1 GAIGHRATPSCDLQH
16 SLGHSDRPSGEVR
29 NTRSR
34 LATPPVTD
42 GVASLEVLVRTP
54 ACSVHVAHVPLL
66 ALEGGDV
73 LDGLLVAHTAVLGD
87 DLVQRTVDVLGHPR
101 RIAADVEVSTL
112 LEPREQL

>member
-1 GAIGHRATPSCDLQH
+1 GSVGGGVPAAAPPPQGRGADPGGTVGGRCLPAACCGAIGHRATPSCDLQH

-66 ALEGGDV
+66 ALEGG
-73 LDGLLVAHTAVLGD
+73 
-87 DLVQRTVDVLGHPR
+87 
-101 RIAADVEVSTL
+101 
-112 LEPREQL
+112 